1 MNTQDIVL
9 PIADLIVWTFDN
21 VLVPI
26 GNIMSRTGW
35 EFFWAFCG
43 IGGLALWL
51 WFQSKYNKEAAND
64 PNQIK

>member
-9 PIADLIVWTFDN
+9 PIAELIVWTFDN

-26 GNIMSRTGW
+26 GNIFYRTGW
-35 EFFWAFCG
+35 ELFWGAIGVAGIAFW
-43 IGGLALWL
+43 LWL
-51 WFQSKYNKEAAND
+51 QGKYNREAAND